1 VRSYSSAQW
10 NIADPAAPPA
20 PARRQ
25 AVTLNAVTDELAV
38 VTVTYSPGPHL
49 ERFLS
54 SLAAATDRT
63 VSVVM
68 ADNGSTDGTPEAAV
82 GRYRNTRLLH
92 TGANLGYG
100 SAVNRAVA
108 SLAGEGSGC
117 SEFLVIANPDVVWGP
132 GSIDNMLAAAAR
144 WPYAGSLGPLI
155 RNPDGSV
162 YPSARHLPSL
172 VRGGMHAVVGPV
184 WKNNPWTKVYRQ
196 EQQQPSERPVGWLS
210 GSCLLMRRAAFAEIG
225 GFDERYFMYMED
237 VDLGDRLGRAGWL
250 NVYVPSAEILHDKG
264 HSTGRDPARNLARHH
279 VSTYTYLADRYPGWP
294 NAPLRAIM
302 KAALVARARLAVR
315 RSRKRLER

>member
-1 VRSYSSAQW
+1 MTDHAGAEPV
-10 NIADPAAPPA
+10 ADGL
-20 PARRQ
+20 
-25 AVTLNAVTDELAV
+25 VV

-49 ERFLS
+49 DRFL
-54 SLAAATDRT
+54 ATLSHATERPVT
-63 VSVVM
+63 VVM
-68 ADNGSTDGTPEAAV
+68 ADNGSTDGSPEQALE
-82 GRYRNTRLLH
+82 RYPNSRLMRMD
-92 TGANLGYG
+92 GNIGYG
-100 SAVNRAVA
+100 SAMNRGAAVVA
-108 SLAGEGSGC
+108 PDA
-117 SEFLVIANPDVVWGP
+117 EFLIVANPDVQWGP
-132 GSIDNMLAAAAR
+132 GSIDVLIGAASR
-144 WPYAGSLGPLI
+144 WPNAGALGPLI

-184 WKNNPWTKVYRQ
+184 WRNNPWTKAYRQ
-196 EQQQPSERPVGWLS
+196 EHQEPSERPVGWLS

-250 NVYVPSAEILHDKG
+250 NVYVPSAEIMHDKG

-302 KAALVARARLAVR
+302 KAALVARARMAVR
-315 RSRKRLER
+315 KSRKQRQ